1 VSTSLKHQHAVR
13 VLGLHL
19 VLCALLSGC
28 AGGHE
33 AGPAS
38 PEAATGEAR
47 PATETTSSATTAT
60 ARQTTSVEAGTQPP
74 HRHAFWSLE
83 KLIRRLAGSSIRIE
97 GRAVRLDAGTLTC
110 WGDGAGRRFWTHFSC
125 IQPRFPHGQLAGP
138 DALFH
143 AHATGQTSFL
153 LTDASFGRY

>member
-1 VSTSLKHQHAVR
+1 
-13 VLGLHL
+13 

-33 AGPAS
+33 AGPTS

-47 PATETTSSATTAT
+47 PATETTSSATTAIT
-60 ARQTTSVEAGTQPP
+60 RQTTSVEAGTQPP
-74 HRHAFWSLE
+74 HRHAFWSRE
-83 KLIRRLAGSSIRIE
+83 KLRLRLLLAGSPIRIE

-110 WGDGAGRRFWTHFSC
+110 SGDGAGRRVWTHFSC
-125 IQPRFPHGQLAGP
+125 IQPTFPHGQFAGP

-153 LTDASFGRY
+153 ITDASFSRY